1 MNRSAKVALA
11 MSFGSLVI
19 GCGQGAGVTTNY
31 SDRQIL
37 EGVVFGVGPV
47 ADVLPEARENLRP
60 ELYARSPDELSAL
73 AQARKATIDA
83 IELNHPGFMSEFAQA
98 ARSGD
103 PAKVRAMLARTMG
116 AISEASTLALA
127 MREPNVP
134 INLVGREPNV
144 PINTA
149 NREPNVP
156 INLVGREPN
165 VPINTANREPNV
177 PINLVGLEP
186 NVPVQLVAVHPA
198 WDLLT
203 SRLFSEQLSSSVAM
217 TFGPRADER

>member
-11 MSFGSLVI
+11 MLFGSLVI
-19 GCGQGAGVTTNY
+19 GCGQGAGVTANY

-103 PAKVRAMLARTMG
+103 PAKVRAMLARTTG
-116 AISEASTLALA
+116 AISEASTLS
-127 MREPNVP
+127 
-134 INLVGREPNV
+134 
-144 PINTA
+144 A